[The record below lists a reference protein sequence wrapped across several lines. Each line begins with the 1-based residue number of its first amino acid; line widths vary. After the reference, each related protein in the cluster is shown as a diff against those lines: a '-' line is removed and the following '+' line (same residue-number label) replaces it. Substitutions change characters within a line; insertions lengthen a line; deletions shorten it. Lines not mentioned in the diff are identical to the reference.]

1 MGRAMI
7 GADRERTSMKPAIA
21 LLALGLM
28 ATSAEAAGLA
38 DYYGRWSNGNCA
50 EQWMTLAENKVTT
63 FNKQFANIQPRPVEL
78 PAKMKLDGDKLSV
91 ESQEKGRTARREVF
105 FVDGADAL
113 VLQDTFV
120 DGRRMPSITR
130 DQVVYKRC
138 K

>member
-1 MGRAMI
+1 MKHWITIMG
-7 GADRERTSMKPAIA
+7 
-21 LLALGLM
+21 LGLA
-28 ATSAEAAGLA
+28 ATTAEAAGLA

-50 EQWMTLAENKVTT
+50 EDWMTLADGKVTT
-63 FNKQFANIQPRPVEL
+63 FNKQFANIQPKPVEL
-78 PAKMKLDGDKLSV
+78 PAKIKLEDDKLSV

-105 FVDGADAL
+105 FVDGSDAL

-130 DQVVYKRC
+130 DQVVFKRC

>member
-1 MGRAMI
+1 
-7 GADRERTSMKPAIA
+7 MKPAIA
-21 LLALGLM
+21 LLALRVIVAGLV

-38 DYYGRWSNGNCA
+38 DYYGRWSNGDCA
-50 EQWMTLAENKVTT
+50 EDWMSLSENKVTT
-63 FNKQFANIQPRPVEL
+63 FNKQFANIQPKPVEL
-78 PAKMKLDGDKLSV
+78 PAKIKLDGDKLSV

-105 FVDGADAL
+105 FVDGVDAL

-130 DQVVYKRC
+130 DQAVYKRC